1 MSLMFLKYFWV
12 RAEVYDE
19 EAAKLEEIQKIAEN
33 PRLKGKTRVQ
43 MGLEEFKEIEV
54 RSAMMGIRVTI
65 TIDTISKAERCA
77 NHGMFQVNI
86 NKNIEWSD
94 TIVKTLYE
102 GRPSNKT

>member
-1 MSLMFLKYFWV
+1 
-12 RAEVYDE
+12 
-19 EAAKLEEIQKIAEN
+19 
-33 PRLKGKTRVQ
+33 